1 MKRILLGTLLAASF
15 TAQAATIAVID
26 SGVDVEHADF
36 NGKIWIN
43 QTEIADNGRDE
54 DRNGYQDDVYGW
66 NFAEGNNLVIDRKYL
81 GTFSQDP
88 HTFFEIQ
95 GRMFM
100 GTATEEDIAW
110 VKAKRGDEAFIKE
123 MGKFGNFVHGTHVA
137 GITQAESADAK
148 ILAVKLIPTEV
159 KLPGQ
164 NLVGEEVG
172 FAPTTVAE
180 SNTRMKLVKTALKA
194 LAGQQMN
201 LMDEIFYY
209 VGQHKATVANG
220 SFGTGFDQAKGITGM
235 IFKVIFFRNATEQE
249 SEEVTRFF
257 MDELIVA
264 GAQAVAQAPN
274 TLFVFAAG
282 NSGMNN
288 DKYPTSP
295 TNIQADNVISV
306 AATYEYEFIAPFS
319 NYGTKEVDVA
329 APGMLI
335 HSQIPGNDYL
345 KVSGTSQAAPY
356 VAKIAGQINDL
367 NKNLSPK
374 QVKQII
380 MGTVD
385 EKSFL
390 AGKVSTKGIVNTDR
404 AVFAARRSLTMS
416 VDAAILSSRTSVAD
430 VITNRKSAGFFKA
443 NADLVVPMALPSMF
457 R

>member
-1 MKRILLGTLLAASF
+1 
-15 TAQAATIAVID
+15 
-26 SGVDVEHADF
+26 
-36 NGKIWIN
+36 
-43 QTEIADNGRDE
+43 
-54 DRNGYQDDVYGW
+54 
-66 NFAEGNNLVIDRKYL
+66 
-81 GTFSQDP
+81 
-88 HTFFEIQ
+88 
-95 GRMFM
+95 MFM

-257 MDELIVA
+257 MDE
-264 GAQAVAQAPN
+264 
-274 TLFVFAAG
+274 
-282 NSGMNN
+282 
-288 DKYPTSP
+288 
-295 TNIQADNVISV
+295 
-306 AATYEYEFIAPFS
+306 
-319 NYGTKEVDVA
+319 
-329 APGMLI
+329 
-335 HSQIPGNDYL
+335 
-345 KVSGTSQAAPY
+345 
-356 VAKIAGQINDL
+356 
-367 NKNLSPK
+367 
-374 QVKQII
+374 
-380 MGTVD
+380 
-385 EKSFL
+385 
-390 AGKVSTKGIVNTDR
+390 
-404 AVFAARRSLTMS
+404 
-416 VDAAILSSRTSVAD
+416 
-430 VITNRKSAGFFKA
+430 
-443 NADLVVPMALPSMF
+443 
-457 R
+457 